1 MFLSLCPTRPTHM
14 PLTNYPEGRV
24 SFLFIGHV
32 RMPINPWSDTR
43 ASPSNEKLSPLD
55 ERAHPVRLHL
65 RQSGAIRG
73 SSRNSDGPF
82 SRMKEKEK
90 VASIPIHTLGSHRF
104 IAYIKTSRE
113 GPSRVP
119 PSFVPLKRP
128 AGLCT
133 EPVSKFSEGGC
144 RSCDIDQR
152 NQLDLSDFISL
163 PRSLVMTTSN
173 IEHGRIHSPI
183 VLPSVA
189 VGQITNLETRSW
201 NISGG
206 TRV

>member
-1 MFLSLCPTRPTHM
+1 
-14 PLTNYPEGRV
+14 
-24 SFLFIGHV
+24 
-32 RMPINPWSDTR
+32 MPINPWSDTR

-82 SRMKEKEK
+82 SRMKEK
-90 VASIPIHTLGSHRF
+90 
-104 IAYIKTSRE
+104 RE
-113 GPSRVP
+113 GGIHPHSHPWLSSIHRVHQNFKRGAQPGP

-183 VLPSVA
+183 VLLAVA
-189 VGQITNLETRSW
+189 VGQNTNSETRSW